1 MPRLNKALKEL
12 NVGINTVAEFLQK
25 KGKPLEDASI
35 NAKITD
41 EQYDILLK
49 EFGSDKQKKQETNLD
64 IQKRKEREQ
73 QEKAERKAKELQEQL
88 RREAEL
94 KKQKEQQEVFRM
106 SVQ

>member
-49 EFGSDKQKKQETNLD
+49 EFGSD
-64 IQKRKEREQ
+64 
-73 QEKAERKAKELQEQL
+73 
-88 RREAEL
+88 
-94 KKQKEQQEVFRM
+94 
-106 SVQ
+106 

>member
-49 EFGSDKQKKQETNLD
+49 EFGSDMQKKQETNLH
-64 IQKRKEREQ
+64 IQKRKEKEARKAQ
-73 QEKAERKAKELQEQL
+73 KLKEKAAKAN
-88 RREAEL
+88 
-94 KKQKEQQEVFRM
+94 
-106 SVQ
+106 S